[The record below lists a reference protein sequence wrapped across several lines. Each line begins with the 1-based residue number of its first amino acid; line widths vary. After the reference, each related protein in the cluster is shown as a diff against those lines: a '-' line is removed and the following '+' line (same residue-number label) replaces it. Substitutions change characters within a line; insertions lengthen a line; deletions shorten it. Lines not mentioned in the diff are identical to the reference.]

1 MKSKLLMLAGVA
13 GILIASPSTDAL
25 ADVSVRIGTGGHHR
39 SAFVIDRPPRFVR
52 LATPGFSIAIGSS
65 PYDIILSGNFYYLYN
80 HGHWYRS
87 HRYNGPW
94 KKIHHRKL
102 PYRIRRYRIDQ
113 IRKFRAVEN
122 NRWRDRYEH
131 RYRRFER
138 RDDRRDDRRDR
149 RDDRRFDRRDDWPMH
164 RR

>member
-13 GILIASPSTDAL
+13 SILMASPSSNAL
-25 ADVSVRIGTGGHHR
+25 ADVNIRIGTGGYHR
-39 SAFVIDRPPRFVR
+39 PAFVIDRPPTFVR
-52 LATPGFSIAIGSS
+52 LANPGFSIAIGNS

-80 HGHWYRS
+80 NGHWYRS

-94 KKIHHRKL
+94 KEIHHRKL

-122 NRWRDRYEH
+122 NRWHNRYDRRD
-131 RYRRFER
+131 RRFER
-138 RDDRRDDRRDR
+138 RDDRRDDRRY
-149 RDDRRFDRRDDWPMH
+149 DRRDDWPMQ